1 MSSVICGSE
10 RRPLVARM
18 LGGNASTKTT
28 TSQSLPEFKIFL
40 LARSP
45 MCACGGHVDPHLLVN
60 YLPLLFR
67 LCIQMGLSLSLSLS
81 LEDPSPT
88 SSSFCTCEESYSRKT
103 PPPPTTIPSRPTS
116 AETRSQKS
124 RNSADVRRK
133 SPTQRL
139 STEVMRCAAS
149 QCTLGGL
156 RKAFCGVTDGL

>member
-67 LCIQMGLSLSLSLS
+67 LCIQMGLPLTGSPFSYFVLVLHVRGIIFAKDAAAADDPLASDERRDALSK
-81 LEDPSPT
+81 E
-88 SSSFCTCEESYSRKT
+88 
-103 PPPPTTIPSRPTS
+103 
-116 AETRSQKS
+116 QKF
-124 RNSADVRRK
+124 
-133 SPTQRL
+133 
-139 STEVMRCAAS
+139 
-149 QCTLGGL
+149 G
-156 RKAFCGVTDGL
+156 